1 MGRSQCIVLRFMRYP
16 EHFTVKLKKDGRRLG
31 FRFEFPQGAKA
42 EEVRVTQLMKEG
54 ALPMHNTEQVSRAK
68 WHYVVLPDMRIEA
81 ANDVHGNAS
90 QIAEELKSCEE
101 VTLRLRR
108 AEHALLNSRHLQVRA
123 QALAGFMGTGG
134 HHSGSSSGESNP
146 GSPHSPTTSNVAFAA
161 NTPSPAAG

>member
-1 MGRSQCIVLRFMRYP
+1 MG
-16 EHFTVKLKKDGRRLG
+16 
-31 FRFEFPQGAKA
+31 
-42 EEVRVTQLMKEG
+42 
-54 ALPMHNTEQVSRAK
+54 TEQVSRAK
-68 WHYVVLPDMRIEA
+68 WHYVVLLDMRIEA

-123 QALAGFMGTGG
+123 QALAGFMGA
-134 HHSGSSSGESNP
+134 HAGSSSGESNP
-146 GSPHSPTTSNVAFAA
+146 GSPHSPHSPTTSNVAFAA

>member
-1 MGRSQCIVLRFMRYP
+1 MG
-16 EHFTVKLKKDGRRLG
+16 LKKDGKRLG

-42 EEVRVTQLMKEG
+42 EE
-54 ALPMHNTEQVSRAK
+54 VSRAK

-90 QIAEELKSCEE
+90 QIAEELKACEE

-123 QALAGFMGTGG
+123 QALAGFMGA
-134 HHSGSSSGESNP
+134 HAGSSSGESNP

-161 NTPSPAAG
+161 NTPSPAAGG